1 MFQVHCGDDTTVTLF
16 CRYQI
21 NMQTRLIPESELKVI
36 VTATVKQVL
45 ADLLGLDQQQHQ
57 RQWYKTSDAAHLL
70 DLDTVENLHD
80 LRLAG
85 DLKEGKHWRQSSS
98 TNARRP
104 TYQYHVGNCRQLLE
118 SRRS

>member
-1 MFQVHCGDDTTVTLF
+1 
-16 CRYQI
+16 
-21 NMQTRLIPESELKVI
+21 MQTRLIPEAELKAV

-45 ADLLGLDQQQHQ
+45 ADLLGIDKQRHQ

-70 DLDTVENLHD
+70 DLDTPVYLLD
-80 LRLAG
+80 LLLSG

-98 TNARRP
+98 TNAKRP
-104 TYQYHVGNCRQLLE
+104 TYQYHVSNCRQLLE